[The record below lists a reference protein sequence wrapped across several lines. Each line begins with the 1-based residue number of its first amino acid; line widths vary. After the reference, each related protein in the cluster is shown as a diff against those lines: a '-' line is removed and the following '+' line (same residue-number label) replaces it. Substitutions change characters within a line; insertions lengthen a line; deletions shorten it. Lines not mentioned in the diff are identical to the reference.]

1 MVGDKNRKIKR
12 ISMGFAYIIL
22 LISTAAVT
30 AQAAPA
36 LVSVSPPSIEA
47 SYGQTVTVTINVDP
61 GGNEIC
67 AAQYLLYFDQRILN
81 ATSQSQGTFL
91 SQDGIG
97 TLEIANIIDNTAGK
111 MEYGEIR
118 TDEGL
123 EHGVTTSGILASI
136 SFEVVEES
144 AMCDLKLSDVILVD
158 RNGKNIGA
166 EIDDGRCTIGAATG
180 EPVTDVTV
188 EEAYTMMETN
198 PKEITLLDVRA
209 KEEHDAEH
217 IQVQGVLLKH
227 VPLSELES
235 RLDEPDKSKKV
246 IVYSGDGVSSR
257 TASDTLVQNGFKDI
271 YNMLGGMAEWRI
283 SFPVST
289 RIAPTATPTQA
300 SGGSGDNGGQSASH
314 TQNPIPT
321 STPSPTQTAGLTSTP
336 IPTAISL
343 PSASPTTD
351 TSRNPEA
358 STPRSEDK
366 SNKLPGFEASFVI
379 TGLIMIAHLILKEKG
394 GDKNE

>member
-1 MVGDKNRKIKR
+1 MVGDKIRKMKR
-12 ISMGFAYIIL
+12 MSMGFIYIVLI
-22 LISTAAVT
+22 ISTAAVT

-67 AAQYLLYFDQRILN
+67 AAQYVLYFDQRILN

-111 MEYGEIR
+111 IEYGEIR

-136 SFEVVEES
+136 TFEVVEKS

-158 RNGKNIGA
+158 QNGKNIGT
-166 EIDDGRCTIGAATG
+166 EIDGGSCTIGTATG

-188 EEAYTMMETN
+188 EEAYTMMEEN
-198 PKEITLLDVRA
+198 PEEITLLDVRV

-217 IQVQGVLLKH
+217 IQMQGVLLKH
-227 VPLSELES
+227 IPLSELES
-235 RLDEPDKSKKV
+235 RLDELDKSKKV
-246 IVYSGDGVSSR
+246 IVYSGDGADSR
-257 TASDTLVQNGFKDI
+257 TASDTLVRNGFKNV

-283 SFPVST
+283 NSPVS
-289 RIAPTATPTQA
+289 IQF
-300 SGGSGDNGGQSASH
+300 
-314 TQNPIPT
+314 
-321 STPSPTQTAGLTSTP
+321 
-336 IPTAISL
+336 
-343 PSASPTTD
+343 
-351 TSRNPEA
+351 A
-358 STPRSEDK
+358 STPAMTATSALSPPPSTTSPTPEGKRS
-366 SNKLPGFEASFVI
+366 LPGFEAALAIMGLLVI
-379 TGLIMIAHLILKEKG
+379 SYILILSRG
-394 GDKNE
+394 NIR

>member
-1 MVGDKNRKIKR
+1 MVGDKIRKMKR
-12 ISMGFAYIIL
+12 MSMGFVYIVLI
-22 LISTAAVT
+22 ISTAAVT

-67 AAQYLLYFDQRILN
+67 AAQYVLYFDQRILN

-111 MEYGEIR
+111 IEYGEIR

-136 SFEVVEES
+136 SFEVVEKS

-158 RNGKNIGA
+158 QNGKNIGT
-166 EIDDGRCTIGAATG
+166 EIDGGRCTIGTATG

-188 EEAYTMMETN
+188 EEAYTMMEAN
-198 PKEITLLDVRA
+198 PEEIALLDVRV
-209 KEEHDAEH
+209 KKEHDAEY

-227 VPLSELES
+227 IPLSELES
-235 RLDEPDKSKKV
+235 RLDELDRSKKV
-246 IVYSGDGVSSR
+246 IVYSGDGADSR
-257 TASDTLVQNGFKDI
+257 TASDTLVRNGFKNV
-271 YNMLGGMAEWRI
+271 YNMLGGMVEWRI

-289 RIAPTATPTQA
+289 RIAPAPAITATPA
-300 SGGSGDNGGQSASH
+300 PSSPPSS
-314 TQNPIPT
+314 PPS
-321 STPSPTQTAGLTSTP
+321 STTSPT
-336 IPTAISL
+336 
-343 PSASPTTD
+343 
-351 TSRNPEA
+351 PEEK
-358 STPRSEDK
+358 RS
-366 SNKLPGFEASFVI
+366 LPGFEAALAVMGLLAISYILI
-379 TGLIMIAHLILKEKG
+379 TRRG
-394 GDKNE
+394 NRR